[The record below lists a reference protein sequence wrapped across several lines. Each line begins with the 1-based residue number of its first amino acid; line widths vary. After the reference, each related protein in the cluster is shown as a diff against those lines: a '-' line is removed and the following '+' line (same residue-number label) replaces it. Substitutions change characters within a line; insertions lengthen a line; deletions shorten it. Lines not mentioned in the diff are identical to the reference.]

1 MNQTTLPRLE
11 SAIQAI
17 RMAFLNG
24 HKWTSGTREVFEMRN
39 SRLKEIAAQLSVDR
53 ALGMYLLRT
62 GYVQRV
68 YRGETYR
75 MLEKFQK
82 TPSATIASDI
92 LKSRKEYHREWREKN
107 AKAVAEDKKKAM
119 INPGLFPAPVVEII
133 PVNDRKIRKLSD
145 DVLIK
150 ALKSRGYKIMKQVTE
165 LREV

>member
-1 MNQTTLPRLE
+1 MRQTTLPKLE

-17 RMAFLNG
+17 RTAFLNG
-24 HKWTSGTREVFEMRN
+24 HKWTSGTREVFEIRN
-39 SRLKEIAAQLSVDR
+39 IKLNEIATQHGVTR
-53 ALGMYLLRT
+53 ALGMYLVRA

-68 YRGETYR
+68 YSGETYR
-75 MLEKFQK
+75 MLDNFQK
-82 TPSATIASDI
+82 IPVATIAMDI
-92 LKSRKEYHREWREKN
+92 INSIKEYNREWRIKN
-107 AKAVAEDKKKAM
+107 AKAVAEEKKKAKM
-119 INPGLFPAPVVEII
+119 NPGLFPAPEVEII